1 MASKEIIIIQGRP
14 VGLFLGS
21 GASFPYPSEL
31 PTFKHILEEWLSNIG
46 KFLNKL
52 PLTDIKID
60 QRYEILRVYRKINF
74 TIRESY
80 LI

>member
-46 KFLNKL
+46 KFGSFSFQMGKFLFAF
-52 PLTDIKID
+52 PL
-60 QRYEILRVYRKINF
+60 
-74 TIRESY
+74 
-80 LI
+80 